1 MIHAG
6 KCDMCNS
13 IMSHRMHKSDIQP
26 RRYFNNTLG
35 SRIYIV
41 PEPSEPRRLNRIQS
55 KGISQE
61 AQEGGSGPI
70 KRPGLAALILAKG
83 VH

>member
-1 MIHAG
+1 MFHAG

-13 IMSHRMHKSDIQP
+13 IMSHRMHKSDIRP

-35 SRIYIV
+35 SRIYIG

-61 AQEGGSGPI
+61 AQEEGNVACQTTGI
-70 KRPGLAALILAKG
+70 
-83 VH
+83 